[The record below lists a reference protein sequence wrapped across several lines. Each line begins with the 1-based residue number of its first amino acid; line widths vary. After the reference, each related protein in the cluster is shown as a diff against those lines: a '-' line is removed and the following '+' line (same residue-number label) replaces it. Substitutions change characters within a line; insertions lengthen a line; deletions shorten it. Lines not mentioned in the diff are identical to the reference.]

1 MVQIFKQQET
11 GAEIRTEMIDNE
23 PWFVAK
29 DICDSLGIGNS
40 RKATSLLDEFEK
52 RVSLIVTPGGE
63 QQMTIVN
70 ESGLYNLIFQSRK
83 PEARKFRKWVTSEV
97 LPEIRRSGSYHSS
110 AIHYRPQSN
119 QELGLTFQ
127 NLAFR
132 ELLKVESSRVRNRLA
147 SLIDFYV
154 SQIM

>member
-29 DICDSLGIGNS
+29 DICDSLEYADTEVAL
-40 RKATSLLDEFEK
+40 RKLESDEK
-52 RVSLIVTPGGE
+52 LIRKIFASG
-63 QQMTIVN
+63 QNRDMWMVN
-70 ESGLYNLIFQSRK
+70 ESGLYNLIFRSNK
-83 PEARKFRKWVTSEV
+83 PESRKFRKWVTSEV

>member
-29 DICDSLGIGNS
+29 DICTALEYADTEVAL
-40 RKATSLLDEFEK
+40 RKLESDEK
-52 RVSLIVTPGGE
+52 LIRKIYASG
-63 QQMTIVN
+63 QNRDMWMVN
-70 ESGLYNLIFQSRK
+70 ESGLYNLIFQSNK

-147 SLIDFYV
+147 SLIDFYA